1 MVCLSSCHR
10 LTSCAFSSLSLIATG
25 PRLPSTC
32 NKISRKTLTLVL
44 DTQRLSVGE
53 VWSRE
58 IEQAIDRAD
67 VILALLSAE
76 VV

>member
-1 MVCLSSCHR
+1 MSFIMPPSDQPRIFISFAHRDGAALAQHLRQDLSQDFD
-10 LTSCAFSSLSLIATG
+10 TW
-25 PRLPSTC
+25 
-32 NKISRKTLTLVL
+32 L